1 MRGERWEVG
10 SRSQTRTR
18 EVRSRIRGDRG
29 RGRRGAPGF
38 SPFSQREN
46 GGGGMRESGRD
57 LKSTCVGMV
66 PPPRELKST
75 PMPLRGIGVEGVK
88 ERGQLYDDLN

>member
-1 MRGERWEVG
+1 
-10 SRSQTRTR
+10 
-18 EVRSRIRGDRG
+18 
-29 RGRRGAPGF
+29 
-38 SPFSQREN
+38 
-46 GGGGMRESGRD
+46 MRESGRD